1 MIKYVFKMSITG
13 PSLIKCEVTLTGHI
27 QLSSHKPLNL
37 ASAQVTVLDRVER
50 TDPAQSLLRHSGPE
64 GSAARDGKLLQR
76 RAVWHRSKPR
86 SLRHERRCVASPST
100 PNMEIR
106 PEYPTTESLNNALRS
121 APTGQPHGESDGAQ
135 CDLKCLHSISSTGKR
150 ALEQFWKL
158 PPSTLRSRERGN
170 SEEEGLEE
178 WCVKGR

>member
-1 MIKYVFKMSITG
+1 MENCIYREELKLHSAASGYGFTEMIKYVFKMSITG

-76 RAVWHRSKPR
+76 RAV
-86 SLRHERRCVASPST
+86 
-100 PNMEIR
+100 
-106 PEYPTTESLNNALRS
+106 
-121 APTGQPHGESDGAQ
+121 
-135 CDLKCLHSISSTGKR
+135 
-150 ALEQFWKL
+150 
-158 PPSTLRSRERGN
+158 
-170 SEEEGLEE
+170 
-178 WCVKGR
+178 